1 MILLMLSG
9 KVDVIEGLE
18 EFEEL
23 IAWEGI
29 AIMVTIIAIVNADAA
44 IATIFFMT

>member
-1 MILLMLSG
+1 MIALTLSG
-9 KVDVIEGLE
+9 IEEVIDGLE

-29 AIMVTIIAIVNADAA
+29 AIMVTIIAIVKTDNA
-44 IATIFFMT
+44 IAKIFFMT